1 MSKFKIA
8 LSSGDTL
15 NMSAPDDI
23 SNEDLFKLA
32 STQLRK
38 GETISGINEQEY
50 IDPKKEMD
58 AAIEKNRIAA
68 AQGDDTW
75 YERYQESNGDINTPI
90 MPSEGKLETG
100 KRFVAQTLFPL
111 SYGKISEGKDAGYV
125 APAADAVTLGLSMVP
140 GASQLRGFLPVAKT
154 TVGKAARYILPS
166 IGIEAGR
173 GSAIEGISSEVED
186 RPFSPGRAAIV
197 GGAGAALDIAPAVL
211 MNKVKSAVKN
221 ISDAVSQAIEKK
233 YILTSEQLKSIIDK
247 ELKGQDLTAYANGKM
262 ADEIKTVAKQMI
274 NDEAKAGKIS
284 GDLAKQYSDNFGVA
298 ATEVFSHYADKAGT
312 EPFTGEF
319 ISNIG
324 SMNVSESTKPILP
337 YIAKGADEA
346 FVAATGTG
354 SKWPYYKGLK
364 TASEYVLPDTSIKGN
379 LASYGSGYVLPTLK
393 PFVPGVASSYYK
405 Q

>member
-1 MSKFKIA
+1 MDFKVLLSDGTYITVDASDKQDA
-8 LSSGDTL
+8 LDKVY
-15 NMSAPDDI
+15 D
-23 SNEDLFKLA
+23 KH
-32 STQLRK
+32 
-38 GETISGINEQEY
+38 GEEGKIDNSFESEQN
-50 IDPKKEMD
+50 KKEMD
-58 AAIEKNRIAA
+58 AAIVMNKKAA

-75 YERYQESNGDINTPI
+75 YERYQKSNGDINTPI
-90 MPSEGKLETG
+90 MSSEGKLETG
-100 KRFVAQTLFPL
+100 KRFIAQTLFPL

-125 APAADAVTLGLSMVP
+125 APTADAVTLGLSMVP

-154 TVGKAARYILPS
+154 TVGKAARYVLPS

-197 GGAGAALDIAPAVL
+197 GGAGAALDIAPAVV

-233 YILTSEQLKSIIDK
+233 YILTTEQLKSIIDK
-247 ELKGQDLTAYANGKM
+247 ELKGQDLTAYSSGEMGDNIRNA
-262 ADEIKTVAKQMI
+262 AKQMI
-274 NDEAKAGKIS
+274 ENEAKSGKVS
-284 GDLAKQYSDNFGVA
+284 GELAKKYKDNFSDA
-298 ATEVFSHYADKAGT
+298 ATEVFSQYAGKTGT

-337 YIAKGADEA
+337 YIAKASDEA
-346 FVAATGTG
+346 FAAATGAG
-354 SKWPYYKGLK
+354 SKWPYYKSLK
-364 TASEYVLPDTSIKGN
+364 TASEQVLPETSIEGT
-379 LASYGSGYVLPTLK
+379 LASYGSGYVLPSLK

>member
-1 MSKFKIA
+1 MAIKITLTDGTIIEPASK
-8 LSSGDTL
+8 
-15 NMSAPDDI
+15 
-23 SNEDLFKLA
+23 DLVEKFLKA
-32 STQLRK
+32 GVIK
-38 GETISGINEQEY
+38 NVEGEEVEIDNSFESEQN
-50 IDPKKEMD
+50 KKEMD
-58 AAIEKNRIAA
+58 AAIEKNRQAA

-247 ELKGQDLTAYANGKM
+247 ELKGQDLTAYANGEM
-262 ADEIKTVAKQMI
+262 AANIRNAAKQMI
-274 NDEAKAGKIS
+274 DDEANAGKVS
-284 GDLAKQYSDNFGVA
+284 GALAEQYKVNFDDA
-298 ATEVFSHYADKAGT
+298 AEEVFSLYKGET
-312 EPFTGEF
+312 RTKPFTGEF

-337 YIAKGADEA
+337 YIAKGADNA
-346 FVAATGTG
+346 FGVATRAG

-364 TASEYVLPDTSIKGN
+364 TASEQVLPDTSIKGN
-379 LASYGSGYVLPTLK
+379 IASYGSGYVLPTLK